1 MRRAPLVLAFTAIAT
16 IPAIVIAVSFG
27 SENIPVGTVY
37 QVLLDFVFKQVND
50 ITSPEFKIIIRLR
63 LPRILAAFFIGG
75 GLSIIGVAMQ
85 ALIRNPLADP
95 YILGISSGASAGASL
110 FFLGFIPPFV
120 AVWLSVPLAAFSG
133 ALLSIT
139 IVYLVARTSEGL
151 SVSRLLLAG
160 VAMAA
165 LMGSITSFI
174 TYLSPDPN
182 QLRDILFWL
191 LGSLARNTW
200 GTLPLVATTSLLGF
214 ITLLLL
220 SPHLDVLLLG
230 EEPAAGLG
238 VRVELIKKT
247 LIVLSA
253 LVTGILVANSGAI
266 GFIGLIIPHVARS
279 IIGINH
285 RFVVPLSY
293 AGGGIFLIVADL
305 IARTLLTGE
314 DLPVG
319 IVTAIAG
326 VPFFLLL
333 LRRTQYKFS

>member
-1 MRRAPLVLAFTAIAT
+1 LRRAPLVLALTAVAT
-16 IPAIVIAVSFG
+16 IPVIVLAVSFG
-27 SENIPVGTVY
+27 SEPVPMNTVFR
-37 QVLLDFVFKQVND
+37 VLSDFLLEPVID
-50 ITSPEFKIIIRLR
+50 AGSTEYKIVVRLR

-85 ALIRNPLADP
+85 ALIRNPLAEP

-110 FFLGFIPPFV
+110 FFLGFLPPLV
-120 AVWLSVPLAAFSG
+120 SVWLSVPLAAFLG
-133 ALLSIT
+133 ALLSIS
-139 IVYLVARTSEGL
+139 IVYLVARTRDGL

-165 LMGSITSFI
+165 LMSSITSFI

-182 QLRDILFWL
+182 QLRAILFWL
-191 LGSLARNTW
+191 LGSLANNTW
-200 GTLPLVATTSLLGF
+200 STPPLVAAASLFGF
-214 ITLLLL
+214 ITLLIL
-220 SPHLDVLLLG
+220 SPRMDVLLLG
-230 EEPAAGLG
+230 EEPAEGLG

-247 LIVLSA
+247 LVVLSA
-253 LVTGILVANSGAI
+253 FVTGILVANSGAI
-266 GFIGLIIPHVARS
+266 GFVGLIIPHVARS

-293 AGGGIFLIVADL
+293 VGGGIFLIVADL
-305 IARTLLTGE
+305 IARTLLTGQ

-326 VPFFLLL
+326 VPFFLIL